1 MKKIINIGLIGCGIV
16 GIKRINNL
24 PKEFRL
30 IACSDIKKENF
41 KNISKKNI
49 LFTKNWRELLRLKEL
64 DSVIIATTHHL
75 HSKILFECIKL
86 NIHAFVEKP
95 GGISSSVIKKIILLL
110 KKKNFLAI
118 RVGFNHRY
126 HPAFLMAKKMVQ
138 LNKIGRIMYIRA
150 VYGHGGRLD
159 YNKEWRFKK
168 KFSGG
173 GELIDKGSHLIDL
186 SRIFLGNL
194 KPHSYKLNTYFWNMK
209 LEDNCFLILKNNK
222 DKVAFLHSSCTEW
235 KNKFIFEIFGKNGKI
250 EINGLG
256 KSYGKESLTF
266 YKMSKKMG
274 PPQKKLYYFNSKIDK
289 SWNLELEDFYEDIK
303 RKRKSSPG
311 IIDSYENLKIID
323 TIYKKKL

>member
-1 MKKIINIGLIGCGIV
+1 M
-16 GIKRINNL
+16 
-24 PKEFRL
+24 
-30 IACSDIKKENF
+30 
-41 KNISKKNI
+41 
-49 LFTKNWRELLRLKEL
+49 RLKQL
-64 DSVIIATTHHL
+64 DAVIIATTHHL
-75 HSKILFECIKL
+75 HSKILFECIRL

-95 GGISSSVIKKIILLL
+95 GGISSSKIKKIILLL
-110 KKKNFLAI
+110 RKKNFLAI

-138 LNKIGRIMYIRA
+138 LNKIGPIMYIRA
-150 VYGHGGRLD
+150 VYGHGGRLN

-168 KFSGG
+168 KLSGG

-194 KPHSYKLNTYFWNMK
+194 KPHAYKLDTYFWNMK

-274 PPQKKLYYFNSKIDK
+274 LPQKKNVSF
-289 SWNLELEDFYEDIK
+289 
-303 RKRKSSPG
+303 
-311 IIDSYENLKIID
+311 
-323 TIYKKKL
+323 

>member
-24 PKEFRL
+24 PKKFRL

-49 LFTKNWRELLRLKEL
+49 LFTKNWKELLRFKDL
-64 DSVIIATTHHL
+64 DAVIIATTHHL
-75 HSKILFECIKL
+75 HSKILCESIRL

-95 GGISSSVIKKIILLL
+95 GGISSSAIKKIILLL
-110 KKKNFLAI
+110 RKKNFLAI
-118 RVGFNHRY
+118 RLGFNHRY

-138 LNKIGRIMYIRA
+138 RNKIGPIMYIRA
-150 VYGHGGRLD
+150 VYGHGGRLN
-159 YNKEWRFKK
+159 YNQEWRFKK
-168 KFSGG
+168 KYSGG

-194 KPHSYKLNTYFWNMK
+194 KPHTYKLNTYFWDMK

-235 KNKFIFEIFGKNGKI
+235 KNKFIFEIFGKKGKI

-274 PPQKKLYYFNSKIDK
+274 PPQKKKYHFNSKIDK
-289 SWNLELEDFYEDIK
+289 SWNLELEDFYEDIT